1 MIEFFTVI
9 MGLLAALSIYIP
21 RLKCDFIFL
30 IVVIPMVLISG
41 LRWEMGTDWTNY
53 YNIFAS
59 PDSSY
64 VLSMEPGYRLYVKFI
79 KYFTDSYSIFLLI
92 TDGATIG
99 GLSYLIFRYSGRS
112 FLSLFYST
120 GTLFWYAG
128 SLRQMLSLV
137 FLTISL
143 RYVFHRKPL
152 QFFICMALAFSFHK
166 SSLFFLINYF
176 IYNNSFIFLMG
187 LLGLLIILIE
197 YASINFDYIVSIF
210 YEVVSIQFR
219 LYAEGLANSN
229 PWLGIPR
236 KLFNAASLFYFYKK
250 IPAENI
256 QNTSK
261 LFEFY
266 FKMVMLSMFFYII
279 GAFFIE
285 HVSSRMD
292 IFTGFICIPILIG
305 MIDSRL
311 NKKSLQVYFFALVV
325 FLNIIFYLRLEFLDL
340 YHPYS
345 YIFYNSN
352 YIRELY

>member
-1 MIEFFTVI
+1 
-9 MGLLAALSIYIP
+9 
-21 RLKCDFIFL
+21 
-30 IVVIPMVLISG
+30 
-41 LRWEMGTDWTNY
+41 
-53 YNIFAS
+53 
-59 PDSSY
+59 
-64 VLSMEPGYRLYVKFI
+64 
-79 KYFTDSYSIFLLI
+79 
-92 TDGATIG
+92 
-99 GLSYLIFRYSGRS
+99 
-112 FLSLFYST
+112 
-120 GTLFWYAG
+120 
-128 SLRQMLSLV
+128 
-137 FLTISL
+137 
-143 RYVFHRKPL
+143 
-152 QFFICMALAFSFHK
+152 
-166 SSLFFLINYF
+166 
-176 IYNNSFIFLMG
+176 MG

-345 YIFYNSN
+345 SIFYNSN